1 MEHSPVAAEAVRVM
15 ISPAVRT
22 LTAELTIAAMC
33 SRSAPILSATSTH
46 WAATKA
52 AAEATA
58 MDILE
63 DESSDEDAAVAAVTA
78 AIADATPATVTAAWT
93 CAFWERFASFRF
105 SFRSLIQRPIDF
117 PLNGV
122 RTMLKLLW
130 NYKFHSNPNYSFM
143 RQEQHMLS
151 RKT

>member
-1 MEHSPVAAEAVRVM
+1 
-15 ISPAVRT
+15 
-22 LTAELTIAAMC
+22 
-33 SRSAPILSATSTH
+33 
-46 WAATKA
+46 
-52 AAEATA
+52 
-58 MDILE
+58 
-63 DESSDEDAAVAAVTA
+63 
-78 AIADATPATVTAAWT
+78 
-93 CAFWERFASFRF
+93 
-105 SFRSLIQRPIDF
+105 LIQRPIDF